1 MTINPPKKFKKKR
14 TNKKDQLKKPLLKPI
29 KAVQKFKFLIKG
41 EESHNNPNVND
52 KPAEQSLSPIAQH
65 LGIKDEIESH
75 YPTDMLS
82 ERK

>member
-1 MTINPPKKFKKKR
+1 M
-14 TNKKDQLKKPLLKPI
+14 KPI

-41 EESHNNPNVND
+41 EESHNDPNVND

-82 ERK
+82 ERKWRKVIFGFNSFRRNQCQ